1 MLLKKKPAPP
11 SNPLIITIMN
21 KRKKAS
27 YGMKKMRGGDYMEP
41 NKELKFGAAKGKK
54 PKRRKAGKG
63 DTVKDGTDKPKG
75 SAAAADNVRS
85 AISGA
90 RNAADN
96 VRNTVNSTLG
106 RGNNSSSGAGA
117 ARRRQMQEEATRNS
131 PNPPAGT
138 DPKKGTPVDSKKAN
152 PYSAAKKRDSNLDS
166 YIKARNAAEKGSN
179 EYNDAQNK
187 INKAYGKG
195 PTNRRTTYGPEKKG
209 ETAKATSTGKSAATA
224 MSSQSKTKPTLERNM
239 TSTKTPATKSPTKKE
254 SRQTGR
260 AAMKDRRQSA
270 RSKKAAAKEANVGE
284 SRKVQRIAG
293 KMAKANVKGKTAKS
307 DRAVDRFTK
316 AKGRESERAAN
327 QQSRADKRDD
337 KQFDRN
343 ERKGAKADRKNRLA
357 DIKANKKSELKAARG
372 KAKMG
377 GPRRKAVTG
386 MAVQAAGAGLQG
398 IGKLTNAIAGKETK
412 FGKIADAAGST
423 AVTAG
428 GMMGGVPGAQTA
440 LEGVKGAIPPPGGA
454 AATPPPAPAVDPT
467 QQPDPNAQPQARY
480 GRKKKGKK
488 GMMKYKAG
496 GAKPDFPDLDKDGN
510 KTEPMTKALKDRRS
524 KAKMG
529 KKR

>member
-1 MLLKKKPAPP
+1 
-11 SNPLIITIMN
+11 MN

-54 PKRRKAGKG
+54 PNRKRA
-63 DTVKDGTDKPKG
+63 KDGTDKPKG

-96 VRNTVNSTLG
+96 VRNTVNSALG
-106 RGNNSSSGAGA
+106 RGNNSSS
-117 ARRRQMQEEATRNS
+117 
-131 PNPPAGT
+131 
-138 DPKKGTPVDSKKAN
+138 KKSVREVDSKGNQIYGTSEERKQIKSVKAKSN
-152 PYSAAKKRDSNLDS
+152 PYSAAKKKDANLDS
-166 YIKARNAAEKGSN
+166 YIKSRNAAKKGSN

-224 MSSQSKTKPTLERNM
+224 MASQSKTKPTLETNM
-239 TSTKTPATKSPTKKE
+239 TSTKAPAAKAPTKKE

-270 RSKKAAAKEANVGE
+270 RSRKAQAKEANTGE
-284 SRKVQRIAG
+284 SRKVQRAAG
-293 KMAKANVKGKTAKS
+293 KMAKANVKGNTAKS

-327 QQSRADKRDD
+327 QQSRADKRDS

-343 ERKGAKADRKNRLA
+343 EKKGAKADRKNKLA
-357 DIKANKKSELKAARG
+357 DIRANKKSELKAARG

-386 MAVQAAGAGLQG
+386 MLMQGAGAGAQFL
-398 IGKLTNAIAGKETK
+398 GKGVDAIAGKETK
-412 FGKIADAAGST
+412 FGKIADAAGSA

-428 GMMGGVPGAQTA
+428 GFMGGVPGAQNLVESA
-440 LEGVKGAIPPPGGA
+440 KGVVPPAGGGGA
-454 AATPPPAPAVDPT
+454 AGAGGATAPAPADPT
-467 QQPDPNAQPQARY
+467 QQTDPNAPKPMRR
-480 GRKKKGKK
+480 GGKKKGKK
-488 GMMKYKAG
+488 GRMKYSAG

-510 KTEPMTKALKDRRS
+510 KTEPIKKALKDRRS

>member
-1 MLLKKKPAPP
+1 
-11 SNPLIITIMN
+11 
-21 KRKKAS
+21 
-27 YGMKKMRGGDYMEP
+27 MKKMRGGDYMEP
-41 NKELKFGAAKGKK
+41 NKELKFGGAKGPK
-54 PKRRKAGKG
+54 PKRRKAGDG
-63 DTVKDGTDKPKG
+63 DPVEKDKSFIDKIRDG
-75 SAAAADNVRS
+75 ADYVRES
-85 AISGA
+85 INTAISPA
-90 RNAADN
+90 REAAQSAQEKAANAADK
-96 VRNTVNSTLG
+96 VRNTVSSS
-106 RGNNSSSGAGA
+106 NNSSSNG
-117 ARRRQMQEEATRNS
+117 
-131 PNPPAGT
+131 
-138 DPKKGTPVDSKKAN
+138 KSKAKAKTTSN
-152 PYSAAKKRDSNLDS
+152 PYSAAKKKDANLDS
-166 YIKARNAAEKGSN
+166 YIKARNSATKGSN

-187 INKAYGKG
+187 INRAYGKG
-195 PTNRRTTYGPEKKG
+195 PTDRKTTDGPEKKG
-209 ETAKATSTGKSAATA
+209 ENITQLNKRGPAKNSNAREF
-224 MSSQSKTKPTLERNM
+224 TLQTNM

-270 RSKKAAAKEANVGE
+270 RSRKAAAKEANAGE
-284 SRKVQRIAG
+284 SRKVQRAAG
-293 KMAKANVKGKTAKS
+293 KMAKANVKGNTAKS

-327 QQSRADKRDD
+327 QQSRAD
-337 KQFDRN
+337 
-343 ERKGAKADRKNRLA
+343 RKNRLA

-377 GPRRKAVTG
+377 GPARKKAMTG
-386 MAVQAAGAGLQG
+386 LAVQAAGAGLQG
-398 IGKLTNAIAGKETK
+398 VGKLTDAIAGKETK

-440 LEGVKGAIPPPGGA
+440 LDGVKGAVPPPGGQMTGPVA
-454 AATPPPAPAVDPT
+454 NPAAPATTTSQPSAAPT
-467 QQPDPNAQPQARY
+467 NPEADRAMRR
-480 GRKKKGKK
+480 GGKKKGKK

-496 GAKPDFPDLDKDGN
+496 GAKPDYLDMDKDGN

>member
-1 MLLKKKPAPP
+1 
-11 SNPLIITIMN
+11 MN

-41 NKELKFGAAKGKK
+41 NKELKFGAAKGTK
-54 PKRRKAGKG
+54 PKRKKA
-63 DTVKDGTDKPKG
+63 KDGTDKPKG
-75 SAAAADNVRS
+75 SAAAADNVRG

-90 RNAADN
+90 RGAADSL
-96 VRNTVNSTLG
+96 RNRVNSALG
-106 RGNNSSSGAGA
+106 RNNKSSGA
-117 ARRRQMQEEATRNS
+117 ARRKELQEKTTRNS

-138 DPKKGTPVDSKKAN
+138 DPKKGTPVGSKKAN
-152 PYSAAKKRDSNLDS
+152 PYSAAKKKDANLDS
-166 YIKARNAAEKGSN
+166 YIKARNAAKKGSN

-195 PTNRRTTYGPEKKG
+195 PTDRKTTDGPATRGKDMAKKVVRK
-209 ETAKATSTGKSAATA
+209 TAPVSSGAA
-224 MSSQSKTKPTLERNM
+224 KPTLKTNM
-239 TSTKTPATKSPTKKE
+239 TSTKAPAAKATTKKE

-270 RSKKAAAKEANVGE
+270 RSNKAEA
-284 SRKVQRIAG
+284 RK
-293 KMAKANVKGKTAKS
+293 
-307 DRAVDRFTK
+307 
-316 AKGRESERAAN
+316 SERADN
-327 QQSRADKRDD
+327 QQSRADKRDS

-343 ERKGAKADRKNRLA
+343 EKKGAKADRKNKLA
-357 DIKANKKSELKAARG
+357 DIRANKKSELKAARA

-386 MAVQAAGAGLQG
+386 MLMQGAGAGAQFL
-398 IGKLTNAIAGKETK
+398 GKGVDAIAGKETK
-412 FGKIADAAGST
+412 FGKIADAAGSA

-428 GMMGGVPGAQTA
+428 GFMGGVPGAQN
-440 LEGVKGAIPPPGGA
+440 LVEGAKGIV
-454 AATPPPAPAVDPT
+454 PPAGGTADT
-467 QQPDPNAQPQARY
+467 NQQTDPNAPKPMRR
-480 GRKKKGKK
+480 GGKKKGKK

-510 KTEPMTKALKDRRS
+510 KTEPIKKALKDRRS